1 MSLNQGITNM
11 EVDFNPDNDHKS
23 VGPQTVPG
31 APTKQRLDQSNRRYG
46 YHGNTARRLNFPI
59 PNARNLG
66 FYGAS
71 NASV

>member
-11 EVDFNPDNDHKS
+11 EVDIDHKS

-31 APTKQRLDQSNRRYG
+31 APTKQRPDQSNRRYG
-46 YHGNTARRLNFPI
+46 YHGTARRLNFPI
-59 PNARNLG
+59 PNALNLG